1 MEQHL
6 RAPQAH
12 FHLRYGN
19 QSLCPFAKGR
29 CPAPGNLVLKD
40 IREYS
45 KRRMSHCGKLS
56 VLSGSKLA
64 GRSHKYAQLARSE
77 CKHLAPPNQV
87 VAHQKHEGF
96 CYI

>member
-45 KRRMSHCGKLS
+45 KRRMSTLPKHCGKLS
-56 VLSGSKLA
+56 FYQGLSWL
-64 GRSHKYAQLARSE
+64 
-77 CKHLAPPNQV
+77 V
-87 VAHQKHEGF
+87 VHTNTLS
-96 CYI
+96 